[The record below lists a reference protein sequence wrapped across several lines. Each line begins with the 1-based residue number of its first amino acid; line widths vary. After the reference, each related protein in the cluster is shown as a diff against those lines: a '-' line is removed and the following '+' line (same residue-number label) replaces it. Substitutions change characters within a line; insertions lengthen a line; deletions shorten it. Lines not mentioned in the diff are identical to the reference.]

1 MSVKVQNEID
11 LETAK
16 QIINEGSAKNIG
28 EPGNCGGMPLK
39 FAFAALTLGSNSVS
53 FDLFL
58 NGLIILLLF
67 NEFRFG

>member
-28 EPGNCGGMPLK
+28 EPGNFGGMPLK

-53 FDLFL
+53 FDLLL
-58 NGLIILLLF
+58 N
-67 NEFRFG
+67 